1 MGLWRGVLASAVE
14 VFGRVW
20 ERARARGGWLA
31 WFRYRRA
38 EPSGILIKAM
48 LQITDEIS
56 LEDSEIVVKFVRSG
70 GPGGQHVNKVATAVQ
85 LRFDAAGSS
94 SLPDDV
100 RERLTELAGNRMSDD
115 GILTI
120 EASRFRS
127 QKRNREDAV
136 ERLVELLRRAAE
148 KPKQRRDTKPT
159 ARAVQRRLQDKR
171 RRATVK
177 DTRRTVH
184 EED

>member
-1 MGLWRGVLASAVE
+1 
-14 VFGRVW
+14 
-20 ERARARGGWLA
+20 
-31 WFRYRRA
+31 
-38 EPSGILIKAM
+38 M

-115 GILTI
+115 GERHAADGSRGRLTKG
-120 EASRFRS
+120 A
-127 QKRNREDAV
+127 
-136 ERLVELLRRAAE
+136 
-148 KPKQRRDTKPT
+148 PP
-159 ARAVQRRLQDKR
+159 
-171 RRATVK
+171 
-177 DTRRTVH
+177 
-184 EED
+184 